1 MISQVI
7 VHSERETFT
16 KSVYFLQL
24 SSKRINLESDPGD
37 FMKKIIFIGLLIV
50 ISSFGAYHYFQNI
63 TDKETDDASETESLV
78 HPLHTHL
85 KIMMKDDLDKI
96 MERKYIRVLTTVNK
110 TNFYIS
116 NGNLYGFEY
125 SLLKKYEKYLN
136 RNIKRNNLKTVMEFI
151 PVSRDQLIPMLNQGY
166 GDIAA
171 AGLTITPQRQEE
183 VDFTIPYLTDIN
195 EIIVTPEGG
204 FSPESKYDLSGK
216 KVWVR
221 KSSSYYESLEKL
233 NSELENMGKKKV
245 RIIPVDENIE
255 TEQILEMVNSGAVD
269 AAVSDSHIA
278 EIWSE
283 VLENIELHDNAVLR
297 SDSQIAWAVR
307 KDNPELKKS
316 LNSFLKNNKKGSLTG
331 NIFFNR
337 YYKNAKKLKNPEKIE
352 NWEKLNTYKDYIK
365 KFSAEYNF
373 DWLLIMAVAFQ
384 ESGFDNSKVSHR
396 GAVGIMQ
403 MLPSTAADRKINIRD
418 IKKPENNIH
427 AGIKYLDFI
436 RNRYFSDEKI
446 EEKDRIRLTLAAYN
460 AGPAKIRKARN
471 RAEQMGLDPNKW
483 FRNVEIG
490 VLRTIGNEPVEY
502 VSNINRYYIL
512 YSNIYSEPLDK

>member
-1 MISQVI
+1 
-7 VHSERETFT
+7 
-16 KSVYFLQL
+16 
-24 SSKRINLESDPGD
+24 
-37 FMKKIIFIGLLIV
+37 
-50 ISSFGAYHYFQNI
+50 
-63 TDKETDDASETESLV
+63 
-78 HPLHTHL
+78 
-85 KIMMKDDLDKI
+85 
-96 MERKYIRVLTTVNK
+96 
-110 TNFYIS
+110 
-116 NGNLYGFEY
+116 
-125 SLLKKYEKYLN
+125 
-136 RNIKRNNLKTVMEFI
+136 
-151 PVSRDQLIPMLNQGY
+151 
-166 GDIAA
+166 
-171 AGLTITPQRQEE
+171 
-183 VDFTIPYLTDIN
+183 
-195 EIIVTPEGG
+195 
-204 FSPESKYDLSGK
+204 
-216 KVWVR
+216 
-221 KSSSYYESLEKL
+221 
-233 NSELENMGKKKV
+233 
-245 RIIPVDENIE
+245 VDENIE

-269 AAVSDSHIA
+269 AAVSDTHIA